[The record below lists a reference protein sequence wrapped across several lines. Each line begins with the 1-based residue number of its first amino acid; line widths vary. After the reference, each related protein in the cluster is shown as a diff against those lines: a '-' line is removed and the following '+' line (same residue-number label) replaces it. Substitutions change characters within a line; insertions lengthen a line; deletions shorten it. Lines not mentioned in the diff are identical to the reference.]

1 MTNAC
6 RNIPTHKGPANIN
19 LHTHRFL
26 YMPHFNA
33 TKTRGSFKIVCHA
46 GLTDYMLIHDQTCM
60 PVPAKDNQFQAMC
73 SNVL

>member
-1 MTNAC
+1 MHVGIY
-6 RNIPTHKGPANIN
+6 R
-19 LHTHRFL
+19 HTKVPRILIFTQRFL